1 MHILLFLRKIIGIID
16 KELESKFVT
25 LIVFSIVV
33 SFIEL
38 LGVSLIMPLIELS
51 TDPSVIQTN
60 QYYKVF
66 FNYFNFKSQNNFAIS
81 FGIFLLMFYF
91 FRGFIVLLHSY
102 YITKFSQ
109 NVYSSLVKQLFKRYL
124 HMSYEFFTQNN
135 KSTFSKSIITEASLV
150 SNSVSALLT
159 LISEVFVVLMIYILM
174 LYVDF
179 TITMFVTVI
188 VALKVL
194 FLTNTVS
201 KRIKLKGVERAKI
214 QQEFY
219 KILNR
224 FFSDYKN
231 IKLQGDDAQESLSK
245 EFSLYANKYA
255 YINTIFG
262 VLSSI
267 PRVFIETTGFGMAVL
282 FIIFLLMSG
291 DGEIQNFLPTIGLYV
306 VALYRLLPSVNRI
319 MGGYNTIAYNG
330 KSTDIV
336 LDHLNIA
343 IEKVSKQ
350 NIPFN
355 KEIFIQSINFSYQG
369 SKKIITNCSLSIK
382 KNERIAIVG
391 ESGSGKSTLVDL
403 ISGLLTLSSGKIL
416 IDGIELSSNNLQNW
430 REKIGYI
437 PQNIFIF
444 NGTYKENISLSL
456 KAKKIINK
464 QRAVKSEK
472 IAMID
477 SHIRSSKK
485 KYETI
490 ISHKGRN
497 ISGGQIQRLGIARG
511 LYKDSKIIIFDESTN
526 AIDRNNESKIYKNLN
541 RKYKDKIFIFV
552 SHKKINDNFFNKE
565 YSLINKRLIRKK

>member
-437 PQNIFIF
+437 PQNIFLF
-444 NGTYKENISLSL
+444 DGTVAQNVCFDRVYNKEKLINSL
-456 KAKKIINK
+456 KLASIYNFLLD
-464 QRAVKSEK
+464 RDG
-472 IAMID
+472 ID
-477 SHIRSSKK
+477 TKVGDGGVHL
-485 KYETI
+485 
-490 ISHKGRN
+490 
-497 ISGGQIQRLGIARG
+497 SGGQAQRIAIARA
-511 LYKDSKIIIFDESTN
+511 LYGDPEILIFDEATSALDPETEKN
-526 AIDRNNESKIYKNLN
+526 IMHDMYLLTRNMTFLLITHKLSIVSECDRIFRMKNGILVNE
-541 RKYKDKIFIFV
+541 
-552 SHKKINDNFFNKE
+552 E
-565 YSLINKRLIRKK
+565 